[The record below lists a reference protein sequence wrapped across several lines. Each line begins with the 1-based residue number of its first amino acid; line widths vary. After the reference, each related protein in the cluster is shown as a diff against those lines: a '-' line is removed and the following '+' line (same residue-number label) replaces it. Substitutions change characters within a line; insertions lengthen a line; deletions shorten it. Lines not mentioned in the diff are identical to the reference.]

1 MPLGLSIRRQK
12 SLRKIRKQYSVGSNL
27 IPVIP
32 LPFKKKNKKILMNK
46 SNVKM
51 LKKKEIALQSQA
63 HKYVLF
69 EMM

>member
-1 MPLGLSIRRQK
+1 
-12 SLRKIRKQYSVGSNL
+12 
-27 IPVIP
+27 
-32 LPFKKKNKKILMNK
+32 MNK